1 MARSGTAGSGLFLYD
16 AGMDLL
22 AGLGRTLGFSFAA
35 GINLYATVALLGLAS
50 RFGWVELPPQYKA
63 FDHDWVIYTALA
75 LYVVEFLADK
85 IPWVDTIWDTLHTF
99 IRPIGGALI
108 AVTTLGD
115 ASPTVTALTA
125 LLGGVVAGS
134 THVTKAGTRVVA
146 NASPE
151 PFTNWLLSLGEDV
164 FVVGL
169 GFVALKYPVAALVV
183 VVVLL
188 GLIGLFASVI
198 LRAFKRRF
206 RRPPVAAS
214 NIVAGALV
222 ALVLGASQAIW
233 AQSAPPQPQPQ
244 AQAPAGQAQ
253 PPQEQRPIFRGA
265 ANFVRVDVFAT
276 KDGVPV
282 DDLKAEDFEVSED
295 GDRQKVETFELV
307 KIQTGGDTATRVEP
321 RTVRESREMVADPRA
336 RVFVLFLDTY
346 HVGQG
351 SAVNVRRPLVNML
364 NRLAGPDD
372 LIALMTPDMA
382 ASDVTFTRQTD
393 RIADQ
398 IERMGF
404 WGQRSELIKKD
415 PIDQLYE
422 ECYPPEPGSNRTTS
436 VIAEEMIQRRREK
449 ATLDA
454 LEELV
459 FYLGG
464 LREERKAILLVSEGW
479 LLFRSNPALAE
490 AGGVPQRPGVYVGP
504 DGKLTRN
511 DPHRVVGMDRSRCDQ
526 DRLALAGIDN
536 SRRYLDI
543 LRVANRSN
551 ASFYP
556 IEPRGLVVF
565 DTDIGPNPPPPLTVD
580 FAMLRQRHETLKTAA
595 LNTDG
600 IAVMDSNDINAGLQ
614 RVVKDLSSYYLL
626 GYSSTNAK
634 ADGRYRTIKVRVKRP
649 GIDIRARNGYQA
661 PTAEEVAKRA
671 ALAEAAPAAD
681 PEADAVRKAVATLDG
696 IRPGAAF
703 RLTVN
708 AGWWMPAGEPVKGA
722 PQGAEPAL
730 WILGEVDPKARGG
743 EDWVNGGE
751 ADIALTTDGGA
762 TIVRY
767 TVPIPAGASRFETR
781 FPRSAD
787 DVWLD
792 PGAYTLRVRAKPAGS
807 GIPTTD
813 TSRIQVPPAPGT
825 AALVMG
831 QPFYARRLGGPTSE
845 AQPTAD
851 RRFRRTERLV
861 VQASASMA
869 PESVT
874 GELLDRGGK
883 PLQVPVAATIVDQ
896 DFVRWARAEV
906 ALAPLAAGDYVLRL
920 SSRRG
925 AEQVVTLAPF
935 RIIP

>member
-1 MARSGTAGSGLFLYD
+1 MAGPGLFIYD
-16 AGMDLL
+16 AAMELL

-50 RFGWVELPPQYKA
+50 RFGWVALPPQYKA
-63 FDHDWVIYTALA
+63 FDQDWVIYTAVV
-75 LYVVEFLADK
+75 LYAVEFLADK
-85 IPWVDTIWDTLHTF
+85 IPWVDTLWDTLHTF
-99 IRPIGGALI
+99 IRPVGGALI
-108 AVTTLGD
+108 AITTLGE
-115 ASPTVTALTA
+115 ASPTVTGLTA
-125 LLGGVVAGS
+125 LVGGIVAGS
-134 THVTKAGTRVVA
+134 THITKAGTRVAA

-169 GFVALKYPVAALVV
+169 GLVTLKYPVAALVV
-183 VVVLL
+183 VAVLL
-188 GLIGLFASVI
+188 GLIALFAAAI
-198 LRAFKRRF
+198 FRAFSRRF
-206 RRPPVAAS
+206 RRPSVAAS
-214 NIVAGALV
+214 NIAVCALV
-222 ALVLGASQAIW
+222 ALGLGASPAIL
-233 AQSAPPQPQPQ
+233 AQSSPPPPQGGT
-244 AQAPAGQAQ
+244 AQASAGQKE
-253 PPQEQRPIFRGA
+253 QEQRPIFRGA

-276 KDGVPV
+276 KNGVPV
-282 DDLKAEDFEVSED
+282 DDLKAEDFEIAED
-295 GDRQKVETFELV
+295 GDPQKIETFELV
-307 KIQTGGDTATRVEP
+307 KIQTGGDPISRVEP
-321 RTVRESREMVADPRA
+321 RTVRESREMAADPRA

-351 SAVNVRRPLVNML
+351 SAVNVRRPLINML
-364 NRLAGPDD
+364 NRLAGPED

-382 ASDVTFTRQTD
+382 ASDITFTRRTD
-393 RIADQ
+393 RLADL
-398 IERMGF
+398 IDRAGF
-404 WGQRSELIKKD
+404 WGQRNELIKKD
-415 PIDQLYE
+415 PIDQMYE
-422 ECYPPEPGSNRTTS
+422 QCYPPETGSGRSTS

-464 LREERKAILLVSEGW
+464 LREERKGILLVSEGW
-479 LLFRSNPALAE
+479 LLFRPNRSLAE
-490 AGGVPQRPGVYVGP
+490 MGGTPQRPGIYVGP
-504 DGKLTRN
+504 DGRITKSDPRN
-511 DPHRVVGMDRSRCDQ
+511 YAGVDTSRCDQ
-526 DRLALAGIDN
+526 DRMALAGIDN

-565 DTDIGPNPPPPLTVD
+565 DSDIGPNPPPPINVD
-580 FAMLRQRHETLKTAA
+580 FDMLRQRHETLKTAA
-595 LNTDG
+595 LDTDG

-614 RVVKDLSSYYLL
+614 RVVTDMSSYYLL

-634 ADGRYRTIKVRVKRP
+634 ADGRYRTIRVRVKRP
-649 GIDIRARNGYQA
+649 GIDVRARKGYQA

-671 ALAEAAPAAD
+671 ALSSAAPAAD
-681 PEADAVRKAVATLDG
+681 PEAAAVSKAVASLEG
-696 IRPGAAF
+696 IRASAAF

-743 EDWVNGGE
+743 EDWVSGGE
-751 ADIALTTDGGA
+751 ADIALTTESGA

-767 TVPIPAGASRFETR
+767 TVPIPAGTSRIQSR
-781 FPRSAD
+781 FPRSAE

-792 PGAYTLRVRAKPAGS
+792 PGTYTLRVRAKPSGN

-813 TSRIQVPPAPGT
+813 TSRVEVPPAPGT
-825 AALVMG
+825 ARLLMG
-831 QPFYARRLGGPTSE
+831 QPAYARRLGGPNSE
-845 AQPTAD
+845 ELPTAD
-851 RRFRRTERLV
+851 RRFRRTERLI

-869 PESVT
+869 PDAVT
-874 GELLDRGGK
+874 AELLDRSGK
-883 PLQVPVAATIVDQ
+883 VLPLPVTAAIVDK
-896 DFVRWARAEV
+896 DFVRWSRAELV
-906 ALAPLAAGDYVLRL
+906 LAPLAAGDYLLRIA
-920 SSRRG
+920 SRRG
-925 AEQVVTLAPF
+925 DERVVTLAPF

>member
-1 MARSGTAGSGLFLYD
+1 MAGPGLFLYD
-16 AGMDLL
+16 ASMELL

-50 RFGWVELPPQYKA
+50 RFGWVALPAQFKA
-63 FDHDWVIYTALA
+63 FDQDWVIYTAIV
-75 LYVVEFLADK
+75 LYAVEFLADK
-85 IPWVDTIWDTLHTF
+85 IPWIDTIWDTLHTF

-108 AVTTLGD
+108 AITTLGE
-115 ASPTVTALTA
+115 ASPTVTGLTA

-134 THVTKAGTRVVA
+134 SHITKAGTRVVA

-169 GFVALKYPVAALVV
+169 GFVSLKYPVAALVV

-188 GLIGLFASVI
+188 GLIGLFAAVI
-198 LRAFKRRF
+198 IRGFKRRF
-206 RRPPVAAS
+206 RRPPVEAS

-222 ALVLGASQAIW
+222 ALVLGASQVIL
-233 AQSAPPQPQPQ
+233 AQSGPPPPQSGA
-244 AQAPAGQAQ
+244 AQAPAGQQ
-253 PPQEQRPIFRGA
+253 QPPPQEQRPVFRGG

-276 KDGVPV
+276 KNGVPV
-282 DDLKAEDFEVSED
+282 EDLKAEDFDIAED
-295 GDRQKVETFELV
+295 GDPQKVDTFEFV
-307 KIQTGGDTATRVEP
+307 KIQTGGDPISRVEP

-346 HVGQG
+346 HVGQA
-351 SAVNVRRPLVNML
+351 SALNIRRPLINML

-382 ASDVTFTRQTD
+382 ASDITFTRRTD
-393 RIADQ
+393 KIADL
-398 IERMGF
+398 IDRAGF
-404 WGQRSELIKKD
+404 WGQRNELIKKD
-415 PIDQLYE
+415 PIDQMYE
-422 ECYPPEPGSNRTTS
+422 QCYPPETGSGRATS

-464 LREERKAILLVSEGW
+464 LREERKGILLVSEGW
-479 LLFRSNPALAE
+479 LLFRPNRSLAE
-490 AGGVPQRPGVYVGP
+490 MGGTPQRPGVYVGP
-504 DGKLTRN
+504 DGRIATS
-511 DPHRVVGMDRSRCDQ
+511 DPRRAAGMDRSRCDQ
-526 DRLALAGIDN
+526 DRLALAGIDD

-565 DTDIGPNPPPPLTVD
+565 DTDIGPNPPPPITVD
-580 FAMLRQRHETLKTAA
+580 FDMLRQRHETLKTAA

-614 RVVKDLSSYYLL
+614 RVVSDLSSYYLL

-649 GIDIRARNGYQA
+649 GIEVRARKGYQA
-661 PTAEEVAKRA
+661 PTVEEVAKRA
-671 ALAEAAPAAD
+671 ALSAAALPSAD
-681 PEADAVRKAVATLDG
+681 PEAAAIGKAVASLEG
-696 IRPGAAF
+696 IRASAAF

-751 ADIALTTDGGA
+751 ADIALTTEGG
-762 TIVRY
+762 TTVVRY
-767 TVPIPAGASRFETR
+767 TVPVPAGTTRFQSR

-792 PGAYTLRVRAKPAGS
+792 PGTYVLRVRAKPAGG

-813 TSRIQVPPAPGT
+813 TSRVSVPAPPGT
-825 AALVMG
+825 AKLVMG
-831 QPFYARRLGGPTSE
+831 QPFYARRLGGPNSE
-845 AQPTAD
+845 ELPTAD
-851 RRFRRTERLV
+851 PRFRRTERLI

-869 PESVT
+869 PDAVT
-874 GELLDRGGK
+874 AELLDRSGK
-883 PLQVPVAATIVDQ
+883 VLSLPVAASMVDK
-896 DFVRWARAEV
+896 DFVRWARAELI
-906 ALAPLAAGDYVLRL
+906 LAPLAAGDYLLRL
-920 SSRRG
+920 SSKRG
-925 AEQVVTLAPF
+925 EEQIVTLAPF

>member
-1 MARSGTAGSGLFLYD
+1 MAGPGLFPYD
-16 AGMDLL
+16 AAMELL

-50 RFGWVELPPQYKA
+50 RFGWVALPPQYKA
-63 FDHDWVIYTALA
+63 FDQDWVIYTAIV
-75 LYVVEFLADK
+75 LYAIEFLADK
-85 IPWVDTIWDTLHTF
+85 IPWIDTAWDTVHTF
-99 IRPIGGALI
+99 IRPVGGALI
-108 AVTTLGD
+108 AITTLGE
-115 ASPTVTALTA
+115 ASPTVTGLTA
-125 LLGGVVAGS
+125 LLGGIVAGS
-134 THVTKAGTRVVA
+134 THITKAGTRVAA

-169 GFVALKYPVAALVV
+169 GLVTLRYPVAALVV

-188 GLIGLFASVI
+188 GLIAMFAAVI
-198 LRAFKRRF
+198 IRAFRRRF
-206 RRPPVAAS
+206 RSSTAAAS
-214 NIVAGALV
+214 NIAVWALFG
-222 ALVLGASQAIW
+222 LVLGASRMVL
-233 AQSAPPQPQPQ
+233 AQSGPPPQQVGT
-244 AQAPAGQAQ
+244 AQAPAGQKE
-253 PPQEQRPIFRGA
+253 PEQRPVFRGA

-276 KDGVPV
+276 KNGVPV
-282 DDLKAEDFEVSED
+282 EDLKAEDFEIAED
-295 GDRQKVETFELV
+295 GDQQKIETFELV
-307 KIQTGGDTATRVEP
+307 KIQTGGDPISRVEP
-321 RTVRESREMVADPRA
+321 RTVRESREMAADPRA

-351 SAVNVRRPLVNML
+351 SAVNVRRPLINML

-382 ASDVTFTRQTD
+382 ASDITFTRRTD
-393 RIADQ
+393 KLADL
-398 IERMGF
+398 IDRAGF
-404 WGQRSELIKKD
+404 WGQRNELIKKD
-415 PIDQLYE
+415 PIDQMYE
-422 ECYPPEPGSNRTTS
+422 QCYPPEAGSGRTTS

-464 LREERKAILLVSEGW
+464 LREERKGILLVSEGW
-479 LLFRSNPALAE
+479 LLFRPNRALAE
-490 AGGVPQRPGVYVGP
+490 LGGTPQRPGVYVGP
-504 DGKLTRN
+504 DGRITRS
-511 DPHRVVGMDRSRCDQ
+511 DPRNYAGADTSRCDQ
-526 DRLALAGIDN
+526 DRMALAGIDD

-565 DTDIGPNPPPPLTVD
+565 DSDIGPNPPPPINVD
-580 FAMLRQRHETLKTAA
+580 FDMLRQRHETLKTAA
-595 LNTDG
+595 LDTDG

-614 RVVKDLSSYYLL
+614 RVVADLSSYYLL

-634 ADGRYRTIKVRVKRP
+634 FDGRYRTIRVRVKRP
-649 GIDIRARNGYQA
+649 GVDVRARKGYQA

-671 ALAEAAPAAD
+671 ALSSAAPAAD
-681 PEADAVRKAVATLDG
+681 PEAAAVAKAVASLEG
-696 IRPGAAF
+696 IRASAAF

-743 EDWVNGGE
+743 EDWASGGE
-751 ADIALTTDGGA
+751 ADIALTTESGT

-767 TVPIPAGASRFETR
+767 TVPIPAGTSRFQSR
-781 FPRSAD
+781 FPRSAE

-792 PGAYTLRVRAKPAGS
+792 PGTYTLRVRAKPSGN

-813 TSRIQVPPAPGT
+813 TSRVEVPPAPGT
-825 AALVMG
+825 AKLLMG
-831 QPFYARRLGGPTSE
+831 QPAYARRLGGPNSE
-845 AQPTAD
+845 ELPTAD
-851 RRFRRTERLV
+851 RRFRRTERLI

-869 PESVT
+869 PEAVT
-874 GELLDRGGK
+874 AELLDRSGK
-883 PLQVPVAATIVDQ
+883 VLPLPVTASIVDK
-896 DFVRWARAEV
+896 DFVRWSRAELV
-906 ALAPLAAGDYVLRL
+906 LAPLAAGDYLVRIA
-920 SSRRG
+920 SRRG
-925 AEQVVTLAPF
+925 DEQVVTLAPF

>member
-1 MARSGTAGSGLFLYD
+1 
-16 AGMDLL
+16 MDLL

-50 RFGWVELPPQYKA
+50 RFGWVALPPQDKA

-75 LYVVEFLADK
+75 LYVVEFVADK

-99 IRPIGGALI
+99 IRPLGGALI

-125 LLGGVVAGS
+125 LVGGVVAGS

-146 NASPE
+146 NTSPE
-151 PFTNWLLSLGEDV
+151 PFTNWTLSLGEDA

-169 GFVALKYPVAALVV
+169 GLLALKYPVAALVLV
-183 VVVLL
+183 VALL
-188 GLIGLFASVI
+188 GLILMFAAVI
-198 LRAFKRRF
+198 VRAFRRRLG
-206 RRPPVAAS
+206 RRTVTASNVAAG
-214 NIVAGALV
+214 IVLAGI
-222 ALVLGASQAIW
+222 LGASQLLW
-233 AQSAPPQPQPQ
+233 AQTAPPPQAAP
-244 AQAPAGQAQ
+244 AQAPPAGQP

-276 KDGVPV
+276 KNGVPV

-295 GDRQKVETFELV
+295 GNPQKVETFELV
-307 KIQTGGDTATRVEP
+307 KIQTGGDATTRVEP
-321 RTVRESREMVADPRA
+321 RTVRESREMAADPRA

-346 HVGQG
+346 HVGQA
-351 SAVNVRRPLVNML
+351 SAVNIRRPLINML
-364 NRLAGPDD
+364 NRLAGPED

-382 ASDVTFTRQTD
+382 ASDITFTRRTD
-393 RIADQ
+393 RIADL
-398 IERMGF
+398 IDRAGF
-404 WGQRSELIKKD
+404 WGQRNELIKKD
-415 PIDQLYE
+415 PIDQMYE
-422 ECYPPEPGSNRTTS
+422 QCYPPEPGSGRTTS

-464 LREERKAILLVSEGW
+464 LREERKGILLVSEGW
-479 LLFRSNPALAE
+479 LLFRENRSLAE
-490 AGGVPQRPGVYVGP
+490 SSKPQRPGVYVGP
-504 DGKLTRN
+504 DGKITTS
-511 DPHRVVGMDRSRCDQ
+511 DPNRVVGMDTSRCDQ
-526 DRLALAGIDN
+526 DRLALASIDD

-565 DTDIGPNPPPPLTVD
+565 DTDIGPNPPPPIDVD

-595 LNTDG
+595 LDTDG

-614 RVVKDLSSYYLL
+614 RVVNDLSSYYLL

-634 ADGRYRTIKVRVKRP
+634 ADGRYRTIRVRVKRP
-649 GIDIRARNGYQA
+649 GVDVRARKGYQA

-671 ALAEAAPAAD
+671 ALAEAMPSAD
-681 PEADAVRKAVATLDG
+681 PEADAVKRAVATLEG
-696 IRPGAAF
+696 IRPAAAF

-743 EDWVNGGE
+743 EEWINGGE
-751 ADIALTTDGGA
+751 ADIALTTESGT

-767 TVPIPAGASRFETR
+767 TVPIPTGANRFQSR
-781 FPRSAD
+781 FPRSAE

-813 TSRIQVPPAPGT
+813 TSRIVVPAAPGT
-825 AALVMG
+825 AKLVMG
-831 QPFYARRLGGPTSE
+831 QPFYARRLGGPNSE
-845 AQPTAD
+845 ELPTAD
-851 RRFRRTERLV
+851 PRFRRTERLI

-869 PESVT
+869 PETVT
-874 GELLDRGGK
+874 AELLDRSGK
-883 PLQVPVAATIVDQ
+883 PLAVPVTASVVDK
-896 DFVRWARAEV
+896 DFVRWSRAEL
-906 ALAPLAAGDYVLRL
+906 ALAPLAAGDYLLRL
-920 SSRRG
+920 SSKRG

-935 RIIP
+935 RIVP

>member
-1 MARSGTAGSGLFLYD
+1 
-16 AGMDLL
+16 MDLL

-50 RFGWVELPPQYKA
+50 RFGWVALPPQYKA

-99 IRPIGGALI
+99 IRPVGGALI
-108 AVTTLGD
+108 AITTLGD

-151 PFTNWLLSLGEDV
+151 PVTNWLLSLGEDV
-164 FVVGL
+164 LVVGL
-169 GFVALKYPVAALVV
+169 GFLALKYPVVTLVV
-183 VVVLL
+183 VLALL
-188 GLIGLFASVI
+188 GLIALFAAAIV
-198 LRAFKRRF
+198 RAFTRRF
-206 RRPPVAAS
+206 RRPPPAAS
-214 NIVAGALV
+214 NVAAGVIVAGM
-222 ALVLGASQAIW
+222 LGASQVMW
-233 AQSAPPQPQPQ
+233 AQSAPPQPPAPAQ
-244 AQAPAGQAQ
+244 AQAPAGQTP

-276 KDGVPV
+276 KNGVPV
-282 DDLKAEDFEVSED
+282 DDLKAEDFEVFED
-295 GDRQKVETFELV
+295 GDPQKVETFELV
-307 KIQTGGDTATRVEP
+307 KIQTGGDATTRVEP
-321 RTVRESREMVADPRA
+321 RSVRESREMAADPRA

-351 SAVNVRRPLVNML
+351 SAVNVRRPLINML
-364 NRLAGPDD
+364 NRLAGPED

-382 ASDVTFTRQTD
+382 ASDITFTRRTD
-393 RIADQ
+393 KLADL
-398 IERMGF
+398 IDRAGF

-415 PIDQLYE
+415 PIDQMYE
-422 ECYPPEPGSNRTTS
+422 QCYPPEAGSGRVTS
-436 VIAEEMIQRRREK
+436 AIAEEMIQRRREK

-464 LREERKAILLVSEGW
+464 LREERKGILLVSEGW
-479 LLFRSNPALAE
+479 LLFRPNRALAE
-490 AGGVPQRPGVYVGP
+490 MGGTPQRPGVYVGP
-504 DGKLTRN
+504 DGKITRN
-511 DPHRVVGMDRSRCDQ
+511 DPNRVVGMDTSRCDQ
-526 DRLALAGIDN
+526 DRMALAGIDN

-565 DTDIGPNPPPPLTVD
+565 DTDLGPNPPPPIDVD
-580 FAMLRQRHETLKTAA
+580 FAMLRQRHDTLKTAA

-614 RVVKDLSSYYLL
+614 RVVTDLSTYYLL

-634 ADGRYRTIKVRVKRP
+634 ADGRFRSIKVRVKRP

-671 ALAEAAPAAD
+671 ALAEASPSAN

-751 ADIALTTDGGA
+751 ADVALTTDGGT

-767 TVPIPAGASRFETR
+767 TVPIPAGANRFETR
-781 FPRSAD
+781 FPRTAD

-825 AALVMG
+825 TALVMG
-831 QPFYARRLGGPTSE
+831 QPFYARRLGGPNSE
-845 AQPTAD
+845 ELPTAD
-851 RRFRRTERLV
+851 RRFRRTERLI
-861 VQASASMA
+861 VQVSASMA
-869 PESVT
+869 PESVAA
-874 GELLDRGGK
+874 ELLDRSGK
-883 PLQVPVAATIVDQ
+883 PLQVPVAATVVDK

-906 ALAPLAAGDYVLRL
+906 ALAPLAAGDYLLRV

-925 AEQVVTLAPF
+925 EEQVVTLAPF

>member
-1 MARSGTAGSGLFLYD
+1 
-16 AGMDLL
+16 MDLL

-63 FDHDWVIYTALA
+63 FDHDWIIYTAIA

-85 IPWVDTIWDTLHTF
+85 IPWIDTIWDTLHTL
-99 IRPIGGALI
+99 IRPLGGALI
-108 AVTTLGD
+108 AITTLGD
-115 ASPTVTALTA
+115 ASPTVMALTA

-134 THVTKAGTRVVA
+134 THITKAGTRVVA

-164 FVVGL
+164 FVVSL
-169 GFVALKYPVAALVV
+169 GFLALKYPVAALLVV
-183 VVVLL
+183 AAGL
-188 GLIGLFASVI
+188 GLIVMFAAVI
-198 LRAFKRRF
+198 IRAFKRRF
-206 RRPPVAAS
+206 RRREPAVPNVAAGL
-214 NIVAGALV
+214 AV
-222 ALVLGASQAIW
+222 ALALAASQILA
-233 AQSAPPQPQPQ
+233 AQGAPP
-244 AQAPAGQAQ
+244 PAGQAQ
-253 PPQEQRPIFRGA
+253 PQGAAPPQEQRPIFRGG

-276 KDGVPV
+276 KNGVPV
-282 DDLKAEDFEVSED
+282 DDLTAADFEVFED
-295 GDRQKVETFELV
+295 GDAQKVETFELV
-307 KIQTGGDTATRVEP
+307 KIQTGGDATTRVEP
-321 RTVRESREMVADPRA
+321 RTLRESREMAADPRA

-351 SAVNVRRPLVNML
+351 SAVNVRRALINML

-382 ASDVTFTRQTD
+382 ASDITFTRRTD
-393 RIADQ
+393 KLADM
-398 IERMGF
+398 IDRMGF
-404 WGQRSELIKKD
+404 WGQRNELVLKD
-415 PIDQLYE
+415 PIDQMYDQ
-422 ECYPPEPGSNRTTS
+422 CYPPPPGSNRVRSET
-436 VIAEEMIQRRREK
+436 AEEMIARRREK
-449 ATLDA
+449 AALDA

-464 LREERKAILLVSEGW
+464 LREERKGILLVSEGW
-479 LLFRSNPALAE
+479 LLYRPNRALAE
-490 AGGVPQRPGVYVGP
+490 LGKPQRPGVYVGP
-504 DGKLTRN
+504 DGRLTTS
-511 DPHRVVGMDRSRCDQ
+511 DPNRVVGMDTSRCDQ

-565 DTDIGPNPPPPLTVD
+565 DTDIGPNPPPPIDVD

-649 GIDIRARNGYQA
+649 GIEIRARNGYQA

-671 ALAEAAPAAD
+671 ALVEATPPSD
-681 PEADAVRKAVATLDG
+681 PEADAVKKAVGSLEG
-696 IRPGAAF
+696 IRASAAF

-730 WILGEVDPKARGG
+730 WVLGEVDPKARGG

-751 ADIALTTDGGA
+751 ADIALTTDSGA

-767 TVPIPAGASRFETR
+767 TVPIPAGVNRFQTR
-781 FPRSAD
+781 FPRSAE

-792 PGAYTLRVRAKPAGS
+792 PGAYTLRVRAKPSGS

-813 TSRIQVPPAPGT
+813 TSRVQVPPAPGT

-831 QPFYARRLGGPTSE
+831 QPSYARRLGGPNSE
-845 AQPTAD
+845 ELPTAD
-851 RRFRRTERLV
+851 RRFRRTERLI
-861 VQASASMA
+861 VQVSASMA
-869 PESVT
+869 PESVSA
-874 GELLDRGGK
+874 ELLDRSGK
-883 PLQVPVAATIVDQ
+883 ALQVPVAATIVDK
-896 DFVRWARAEV
+896 DFVRSSRAEV

-925 AEQVVTLAPF
+925 GEQVVTLAPF
-935 RIIP
+935 RIVP

>member
-1 MARSGTAGSGLFLYD
+1 MAGPGLFIYD
-16 AGMDLL
+16 AAMELL

-50 RFGWVELPPQYKA
+50 RFGWVALPPQYKA
-63 FDHDWVIYTALA
+63 FDQDWVIYTAVV
-75 LYVVEFLADK
+75 LYAVEFLADK
-85 IPWVDTIWDTLHTF
+85 IPWVDTLWDTLHTF
-99 IRPIGGALI
+99 IRPVGGALI
-108 AVTTLGD
+108 AITTLGD
-115 ASPTVTALTA
+115 ASPTVTGLTA
-125 LLGGVVAGS
+125 LVGGIVAGS
-134 THVTKAGTRVVA
+134 THITKAGTRVAA

-169 GFVALKYPVAALVV
+169 GLVTLRYPVAALVV

-188 GLIGLFASVI
+188 GLIALFAAAI
-198 LRAFKRRF
+198 FRAFRRRF
-206 RRPPVAAS
+206 RRPSVAAS
-214 NIVAGALV
+214 NIAVCALV
-222 ALVLGASQAIW
+222 ALGLGASPAML
-233 AQSAPPQPQPQ
+233 AQSSPPPPQGGT
-244 AQAPAGQAQ
+244 AQASAGQKE
-253 PPQEQRPIFRGA
+253 QEQRPIFRGA

-276 KDGVPV
+276 KNGVPV
-282 DDLKAEDFEVSED
+282 DDLKAEDFEIAED
-295 GDRQKVETFELV
+295 GDPQKIETFELV
-307 KIQTGGDTATRVEP
+307 KIQTGGDPISRVEP
-321 RTVRESREMVADPRA
+321 RTVRESREMAADPRA

-351 SAVNVRRPLVNML
+351 SAVNVRRPLINML
-364 NRLAGPDD
+364 NRLAGPED

-382 ASDVTFTRQTD
+382 ASDITFTRRTD
-393 RIADQ
+393 RLADL
-398 IERMGF
+398 IDRAGF
-404 WGQRSELIKKD
+404 WGQRNELIKKD
-415 PIDQLYE
+415 PIDQMYE
-422 ECYPPEPGSNRTTS
+422 QCYPPETGSGRSTS

-464 LREERKAILLVSEGW
+464 LREERKGILLVSEGW
-479 LLFRSNPALAE
+479 LLFRPNRSLAE
-490 AGGVPQRPGVYVGP
+490 MGGTPQRPGIYVGP
-504 DGKLTRN
+504 DGRITKSDPRN
-511 DPHRVVGMDRSRCDQ
+511 YAGVDTSRCDQ
-526 DRLALAGIDN
+526 DRMALAGIDN

-565 DTDIGPNPPPPLTVD
+565 DSDIGPNPPPPINVD
-580 FAMLRQRHETLKTAA
+580 FDMLRQRHETLKTAA
-595 LNTDG
+595 LDTDG

-614 RVVKDLSSYYLL
+614 RVVTDLSSYYLL

-634 ADGRYRTIKVRVKRP
+634 ADGRYRTIRVRVKRP
-649 GIDIRARNGYQA
+649 GIDVRARKGYQA

-671 ALAEAAPAAD
+671 ALSSAAPAAD
-681 PEADAVRKAVATLDG
+681 PEAAAVSKAVASLEG
-696 IRPGAAF
+696 IRASAAF

-743 EDWVNGGE
+743 EDWVSGGE
-751 ADIALTTDGGA
+751 ADIALTTESGA

-767 TVPIPAGASRFETR
+767 TVPIPAGTSRFQSR
-781 FPRSAD
+781 FPRSAE

-792 PGAYTLRVRAKPAGS
+792 PGTYTLRVRAKPSGN

-813 TSRIQVPPAPGT
+813 TSRVEVPPAPGT
-825 AALVMG
+825 ARLLMG
-831 QPFYARRLGGPTSE
+831 QPAYARRLGGPNSE
-845 AQPTAD
+845 ELPTAD
-851 RRFRRTERLV
+851 RRFRRTERLI

-869 PESVT
+869 PDAVT
-874 GELLDRGGK
+874 AELLDRSGK
-883 PLQVPVAATIVDQ
+883 VLPLPVTASIVDK
-896 DFVRWARAEV
+896 DFVRWSRAELV
-906 ALAPLAAGDYVLRL
+906 LAPLAAGDYLLRIA
-920 SSRRG
+920 SRRG
-925 AEQVVTLAPF
+925 EEQVVTLAPF

>member
-1 MARSGTAGSGLFLYD
+1 MAGPGLFLYD
-16 AGMDLL
+16 AAMELL

-50 RFGWVELPPQYKA
+50 RFGWVALPPQYKA
-63 FDHDWVIYTALA
+63 FDHDWIIYTAVV
-75 LYVVEFLADK
+75 LYAVEFLADK
-85 IPWVDTIWDTLHTF
+85 IPWVDTVWDTLHTI
-99 IRPIGGALI
+99 IRPVGGALI
-108 AVTTLGD
+108 AITTLGE
-115 ASPTVTALTA
+115 ASPAVTAMTA

-134 THVTKAGTRVVA
+134 THITKTGTRVAA

-151 PFTNWLLSLGEDV
+151 PFSNWLLSLGEDV

-169 GFVALKYPVAALVV
+169 GMLVLKYPVVALVV
-183 VVVLL
+183 VVGLL
-188 GLIGLFASVI
+188 GLMGLFAAAIV
-198 LRAFKRRF
+198 RAFKRRF
-206 RRPPVAAS
+206 RRPPAAAA
-214 NIVAGALV
+214 NLV
-222 ALVLGASQAIW
+222 GCTVLAAVIGASPLLW
-233 AQSAPPQPQPQ
+233 AQSGPPQQAGAPP
-244 AQAPAGQAQ
+244 AQAGEQGP
-253 PPQEQRPIFRGA
+253 PPQEQRPVFRGA

-276 KDGVPV
+276 KNGVPV
-282 DDLKAEDFEVSED
+282 DDLKAEDFEISED
-295 GDRQKVETFELV
+295 GDPQKVETFELV
-307 KIQTGGDTATRVEP
+307 KIQTGGDAATRVEP

-351 SAVNVRRPLVNML
+351 SAVNVKRPLINML

-382 ASDVTFTRQTD
+382 ASDITFTRRTD
-393 RIADQ
+393 KIADL
-398 IERMGF
+398 IDRAGF
-404 WGQRSELIKKD
+404 WGQRNELNKKD
-415 PIDQLYE
+415 PIDQQYE
-422 ECYPPEPGSNRTTS
+422 QCYPPEAGSGRTTS

-464 LREERKAILLVSEGW
+464 LREERKGILLVSEGW
-479 LLFRSNPALAE
+479 LLYRPNQALANS
-490 AGGVPQRPGVYVGP
+490 GTPRRPGVYVGP
-504 DGKLTRN
+504 DGRITTSDPRN
-511 DPHRVVGMDRSRCDQ
+511 VAGTDTSRCDQ
-526 DRLALAGIDN
+526 DRVALASIDDA
-536 SRRYLDI
+536 RRYLDI

-565 DTDIGPNPPPPLTVD
+565 DSDIGPNPPPPVNVD
-580 FAMLRQRHETLKTAA
+580 FDMLRQRHDTLRTAA
-595 LNTDG
+595 VDTDG

-614 RVVKDLSSYYLL
+614 RVVADLSTYYLL

-634 ADGRYRTIKVRVKRP
+634 ADGRYRSIKVRVKRP
-649 GIDIRARNGYQA
+649 GVDVRARKGYQA

-671 ALAEAAPAAD
+671 ALSALAPAAD
-681 PEADAVRKAVATLDG
+681 PEAAAVGKAIASLEE
-696 IRPGAAF
+696 IRASAVF

-743 EDWVNGGE
+743 DEWVNGGE
-751 ADIALTTDGGA
+751 ADIALTTESGT

-767 TVPIPAGASRFETR
+767 TVPIPAGVNRFQSR

-792 PGAYTLRVRAKPAGS
+792 PGTYTLRVRAKPAGS

-813 TSRIQVPPAPGT
+813 TSRVEVPAAPGT
-825 AALVMG
+825 TRLVMG
-831 QPFYARRLGGPTSE
+831 QPDYARRFGGPNSE
-845 AQPTAD
+845 ERPTAD
-851 RRFRRTERLV
+851 RRFRRTERLI

-869 PESVT
+869 PDTVT
-874 GELLDRGGK
+874 AELLDRSGK
-883 PLQVPVAATIVDQ
+883 VLPLPVAASIVEK
-896 DFVRWARAEV
+896 DFVRWARAELV
-906 ALAPLAAGDYVLRL
+906 LAPLAAGDYLLRI
-920 SSRRG
+920 SSKRG
-925 AEQVVTLAPF
+925 DEQVVTLAPF